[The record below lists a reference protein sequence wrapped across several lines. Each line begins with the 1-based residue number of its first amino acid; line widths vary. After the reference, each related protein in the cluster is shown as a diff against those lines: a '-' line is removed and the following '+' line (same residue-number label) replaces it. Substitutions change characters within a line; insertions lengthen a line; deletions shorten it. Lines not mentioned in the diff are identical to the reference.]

1 LFFINLRLYIL
12 IIFCIF
18 TNLFK
23 IKNDNVMKN
32 LMIFFFMITSLLGF
46 SQSSISFVK
55 HMSADFDSYDISEVD
70 CMLVVNNYDGDL
82 IKFSVTVS
90 ANVNENTLSQLFK
103 IGRYNISVKDG
114 VISFD
119 RIKNTI
125 LINGFKVLEDIK
137 VEVLVP
143 YGINFTR
150 PLLN

>member
-1 LFFINLRLYIL
+1 
-12 IIFCIF
+12 
-18 TNLFK
+18 
-23 IKNDNVMKN
+23 MKN
-32 LMIFFFMITSLLGF
+32 LMIFSFMITSLLGF

-55 HMSADFDSYDISEVD
+55 HISADFDGYDISEVD

-103 IGRYNISVKDG
+103 IGRYNISVKDD

-125 LINGFKVLEDIK
+125 LINGFEVLEDIK

>member
-1 LFFINLRLYIL
+1 
-12 IIFCIF
+12 
-18 TNLFK
+18 
-23 IKNDNVMKN
+23 
-32 LMIFFFMITSLLGF
+32 MIFSFMITSLLGF

-55 HMSADFDSYDISEVD
+55 HISADFDGYDISEVD

-103 IGRYNISVKDG
+103 IGRYNISVKDD

-125 LINGFKVLEDIK
+125 LINGFEVLEDIK